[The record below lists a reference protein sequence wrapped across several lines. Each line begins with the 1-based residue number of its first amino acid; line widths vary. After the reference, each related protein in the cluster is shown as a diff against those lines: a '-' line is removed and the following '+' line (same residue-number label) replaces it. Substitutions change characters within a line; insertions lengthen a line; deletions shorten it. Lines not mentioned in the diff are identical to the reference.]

1 MWLTDLAKVA
11 RRTGYPVIER
21 KGWKRRG
28 RAPMSGVKSI
38 ICHHTAGGARGNAPS
53 LGVVQ
58 NGRPGLPGPLAQ
70 IVLGRDGTIYIVAAG
85 RCNHAG
91 RVGSTANSNSY
102 AIGIEAENTGR
113 EKWPARQMDAY
124 AKLCRALADHYK
136 VPISQVRGHKE
147 VAVPR
152 GRKPDPS
159 FNMDEFRNMVRN
171 RKGTAPAGGGTSS
184 GGGKKYREVKYGQ
197 MLRLYTKGAPV
208 KEWQQKALGY
218 KGKKAD
224 GYFGPDT
231 ERDTKALQRRFGV
244 TADGIVGPTT
254 WPLRNKVTSKPAAK
268 PAAKKTTTTAPA
280 FPLKKGYYF
289 GPKSGPNR
297 SVSGYYHSREHLRR
311 WQKQMK
317 KRGWRIDTDGLYGTQ
332 TQRVARA
339 FQKEKGLSRDGLIG
353 AETWAAAWESPV
365 T

>member
-11 RRTGYPVIER
+11 RRTGYPVVER

-91 RVGSTANSNSY
+91 RVGSRANSNSY

-159 FNMDEFRNMVRN
+159 FNMNEFRNMVRN
-171 RKGTAPAGGGTSS
+171 RKGTAPAGGSTSS
-184 GGGKKYREVKYGQ
+184 SGSGKKYREVKYGD
-197 MLRLYTKGAPV
+197 MLRLYTFGAPV
-208 KEWQQKALGY
+208 KEWQEKALGY
-218 KGKKAD
+218 EGKAAD

-244 TADGIVGPTT
+244 QDDGVVGPKT

-268 PAAKKTTTTAPA
+268 PAAKTTSSPKKGKP
-280 FPLKKGYYF
+280 FPLPEGHFYYTEDRR
-289 GPKSGPNR
+289 KT
-297 SVSGYYHSREHLRR
+297 VHSGYWKKDRPAIREIQKKVGAGVDGGYGARTKAAVQR
-311 WQKQMK
+311 WQEKNGLK
-317 KRGWRIDTDGLYGTQ
+317 DDGAVGP
-332 TQRVARA
+332 A
-339 FQKEKGLSRDGLIG
+339 
-353 AETWAAAWESPV
+353 TWSKMFG
-365 T
+365 

>member
-11 RRTGYPVIER
+11 RRAGYPVKEIA
-21 KGWKRRG
+21 GWKRRG
-28 RAPMSGVKSI
+28 RAPMSGVRSI

-53 LGVVQ
+53 LGVVK
-58 NGRPGLPGPLAQ
+58 NGRPGIPGPLAQ

-85 RCNHAG
+85 RSNHAG
-91 RVGSTANSNSY
+91 RVSATRYTNSY

-147 VAVPR
+147 VARPK

-159 FNMDEFRNMVRN
+159 FSMNAFREMVRK
-171 RKGTAPAGGGTSS
+171 RKGAPVKGGTTSS
-184 GGGKKYREVKYGQ
+184 KTYREVKYGQ
-197 MLRLYTKGAPV
+197 LLRLHTKGAPV
-208 KEWQQKALGY
+208 REWQRTALGY
-218 KGKKAD
+218 KGAKAD

-231 ERDTKALQRRFGV
+231 ERDTKRFQREHGV
-244 TADGIVGPTT
+244 KADGIVGPDT
-254 WPLRNKVTSKPAAK
+254 WPLRLGKKSQPKPAPK
-268 PAAKKTTTTAPA
+268 PATKKRPAAPK
-280 FPLKKGYYF
+280 FPLPKGHYF
-289 GPKSGPNR
+289 GPERGPNR
-297 SVSGYYHSREHLRR
+297 SVSGYHGGRNHLKV
-311 WQKQMK
+311 WQKQMR
-317 KRGWRIDTDGLYGTQ
+317 KRGWKITADGLYGPQ

-339 FQKEKGLSRDGLIG
+339 FQKEKRLSVDGLIG
-353 AETWAAAWESPV
+353 KATWEAAWEAPV

>member
-1 MWLTDLAKVA
+1 MAIYTGPYVGAKSCTSGPQPGAWGAMDYFLAAYKSKGGVNTGIYNCRTVRGGRTTSLHGEGRAADFGIRPYGAKYGTALANALVAYSKELGIQCVIWNRKIWSSSYPHSGWRRYRGVASHTDHIHVEFTWARARAGRKETAQHFAKVL
-11 RRTGYPVIER
+11 G
-21 KGWKRRG
+21 
-28 RAPMSGVKSI
+28 GVK
-38 ICHHTAGGARGNAPS
+38 
-53 LGVVQ
+53 
-58 NGRPGLPGPLAQ
+58 PGD
-70 IVLGRDGTIYIVAAG
+70 VK
-85 RCNHAG
+85 
-91 RVGSTANSNSY
+91 
-102 AIGIEAENTGR
+102 TG
-113 EKWPARQMDAY
+113 
-124 AKLCRALADHYK
+124 
-136 VPISQVRGHKE
+136 
-147 VAVPR
+147 
-152 GRKPDPS
+152 
-159 FNMDEFRNMVRN
+159 
-171 RKGTAPAGGGTSS
+171 
-184 GGGKKYREVKYGQ
+184 GGGKKYREVKYGD

-254 WPLRNKVTSKPAAK
+254 WPLRNKVNAK
-268 PAAKKTTTTAPA
+268 PVAKKTTTTAPA

-353 AETWAAAWESPV
+353 ASTWAAAWESPV